1 MNALPRPTQI
11 SERIHR
17 MAPRHELNFLEF
29 LQRFRRGDLL
39 SAADDTL
46 RELVEALALHQGT
59 GSLTLKFGFKV
70 NKAGQLEINPD
81 VTVKKPARALGTGI
95 YFASDDN
102 RLTRRDPNQ
111 MDIEDEIALRSGDN
125 S

>member
-11 SERIHR
+11 SERTAR

-29 LQRFRRGDLL
+29 LQSFRRGDLL
-39 SAADDTL
+39 SAADDKL

-111 MDIEDEIALRSGDN
+111 MDIEDEIARRSGADN
-125 S
+125 